1 MLAFQYHRLRKEVF
15 LRFFSKII
23 EHDDVQNLLYKYLK
37 RPIDVRSH
45 VSPESSPFSPH
56 PYPDIGAS
64 YSTQQTSQR
73 SDPIFITARFRS
85 GSTLLWN
92 IFRQIEGVTSY
103 YEPFNERQWFNKDL
117 RGEHTDITHR
127 NVSDYWREYDGVE
140 ILQSYYDIAWIDKN
154 LLMDSSCWAPAM
166 KRFVELLIEKAP
178 GRAVL
183 QFNRIDF
190 RLPWFRH
197 YFPHVNIIHLYRH
210 PRDQWCSSLM
220 GSTGLPHTAAMVDF
234 APHDHFYLR
243 RWARDLQFHFPFL
256 DESLI
261 EHPYQMF
268 YFIWKLSYLFGIQYA
283 HCSLAYEDL
292 VTDTETCLARLLST
306 VGIQHYDMRQL
317 TGLIGKPS
325 LAQWKHYADEDWFR
339 HHESLCE
346 TTLAQ
351 FFGLKA
357 KRDERTLQPHMR

>member
-1 MLAFQYHRLRKEVF
+1 
-15 LRFFSKII
+15 
-23 EHDDVQNLLYKYLK
+23 
-37 RPIDVRSH
+37 
-45 VSPESSPFSPH
+45 
-56 PYPDIGAS
+56 
-64 YSTQQTSQR
+64 
-73 SDPIFITARFRS
+73 
-85 GSTLLWN
+85 
-92 IFRQIEGVTSY
+92 
-103 YEPFNERQWFNKDL
+103 
-117 RGEHTDITHR
+117 
-127 NVSDYWREYDGVE
+127 
-140 ILQSYYDIAWIDKN
+140 
-154 LLMDSSCWAPAM
+154 
-166 KRFVELLIEKAP
+166 
-178 GRAVL
+178 
-183 QFNRIDF
+183 
-190 RLPWFRH
+190 
-197 YFPHVNIIHLYRH
+197 
-210 PRDQWCSSLM
+210 M

-357 KRDERTLQPHMR
+357 KRDERTLQPLMR